1 MVDIIEVGE
10 NIYQMDDHL
19 YDITEWGSV
28 YVINEEKKALVDTG
42 PTTSAATVLT
52 GIKQLDLRPDD
63 IDYIIVTHIHLD
75 HGGGAGFLLREM
87 PGAQV
92 VVHQRGA
99 KHMVNPERLINSKRA
114 SQGEES
120 LAGDGEMVPVPENR
134 IMPVQDGDELIL
146 GDKQMLEIMDAPGH
160 APHELCIYEKRNRGV
175 FTGDAAGVATTN
187 GRIHLPSS
195 PAPNFDYEKYT
206 ATMKRIMDLNATRL
220 YRGHFGVNTRVQE
233 SLEAVMAKMRRWH
246 DMVMAAIKEDNAD
259 GLPERMKLLEMP
271 ELEQARDN
279 AALYRQLTTSSLPS
293 SVRGFLKYYRDQN
306 LLN

>member
-10 NIYQMDDHL
+10 NIYQMDDRL
-19 YDITEWGSV
+19 YGITGWGSV

-42 PTTSAATVLT
+42 PTTSAATVLA
-52 GIKQLDLRPDD
+52 GIKQIGLQPGD

-99 KHMVNPERLINSKRA
+99 RHLVNPERLISSKMA

-120 LAGDGEMVPVPENR
+120 LAGDGEMVPVPEDR
-134 IMPVQDGDELIL
+134 IMSVQDGDELGL
-146 GDKQMLEIMDAPGH
+146 GAKQMLEFMDAPGH
-160 APHELCIYEKRNRGV
+160 APHELCISEKRNRGV
-175 FTGDAAGVATTN
+175 FTGDAAGVATTD

-206 ATMKRIMDLNATRL
+206 VTMKRLMDLKPARI
-220 YRGHFGVNTRVQE
+220 YRGHFGVTTRVQE
-233 SLEAVMAKMRRWH
+233 SLEAVMAKMQRWH
-246 DMVMAAIKEDNAD
+246 DIVMTAIKEDNTD
-259 GLPERMKLLEMP
+259 GLPERMKSLEMP
-271 ELEQARDN
+271 ELEKARDN
-279 AALYRQLTTSSLPS
+279 EALYRQLTTSSLPS
-293 SVRGFLKYYRDQN
+293 SVRGFLKYYHDQN